1 MQRIMLSE
9 QVRLGA
15 QAGPAARAADKPPWK
30 HGLSHLRRHPFPSP
44 HVAISSL
51 CPREPFDV
59 YSRALRCLPLPG
71 PRCSCR
77 PAATSLSP
85 RPSRRIPRSRISC
98 LARRSLSLTDT
109 PRPAGTGVHVSRL
122 RPCWP
127 SLTRSNSSCARRPRP
142 PRTSI
147 WGRVQSSRVG
157 PRGRNEG
164 RWAGPSETW
173 PSPQARRRWRGFAVS
188 LLGDRLGRVRAIA
201 CAPADTDDPAGAGG
215 GQAAGWAAP
224 RRGKP
229 LSVPASLLH
238 HNSRGG
244 NRRAGETAVAAA
256 QG

>member
-1 MQRIMLSE
+1 M
-9 QVRLGA
+9 
-15 QAGPAARAADKPPWK
+15 
-30 HGLSHLRRHPFPSP
+30 
-44 HVAISSL
+44 
-51 CPREPFDV
+51 

-109 PRPAGTGVHVSRL
+109 PRPAGTGVRVSRL

-201 CAPADTDDPAGAGG
+201 CAPIQTIQLEQEVA
-215 GQAAGWAAP
+215 
-224 RRGKP
+224 K
-229 LSVPASLLH
+229 L
-238 HNSRGG
+238 
-244 NRRAGETAVAAA
+244 RAGLHPVEASRCLCPLACCITTVAAA
-256 QG
+256 IAVQVKPQLLRRRGERGRPAERRPRTQRSCAASSRRSRRRWQPCKRRRPRRRRRPTGTSRRDRQRP